1 MHHDQIVDLLKAAA
15 AYDNRKP
22 DPASVLA
29 WGEAA
34 RRGGWSYERALD
46 AIHHHYTHSADR
58 IMPGH
63 ITAHMRATPLRA
75 FDRSVDEALSLS
87 QAPPASAERRAE
99 LIAQVRALADK
110 KGVPNG

>member
-1 MHHDQIVDLLKAAA
+1 MEQNQIIDLLKAAS

-29 WGEAA
+29 WSEAA
-34 RRGGWSYERALD
+34 RRGGWTFDRALD
-46 AIHHHYTHSADR
+46 AIHHHYASSPDR

-75 FDRSVDEALSLS
+75 FDQTVDEALQLS
-87 QAPPASAERRAE
+87 GASPATAEARRRAIRRFTE
-99 LIAQVRALADK
+99 RMGAKR
-110 KGVPNG
+110 G